1 MTLTADPPAQKARP
15 IFGQIT
21 LEDMRGNELLTK
33 TVMPLVAEVC
43 KFSKGRFKLSDVTA
57 GIAAGEYQ
65 VWGTMRPP
73 ASLDAVA
80 VTTVRKPAFEILLI
94 GPDPSQITPYIPHF
108 MAAARQAGA
117 KRLTVFGS
125 PRWRN
130 HFGEGWRMLTVYE
143 RDL

>member
-1 MTLTADPPAQKARP
+1 MTLAVEPQAPKAKP

-33 TVMPLVAEVC
+33 TVMPLVGEVC

-57 GIAAGEYQ
+57 GITSGEFQ

-73 ASLDAVA
+73 ASLEAVA

-94 GPDPSQITPYIPHF
+94 GPDPSEITQFIPNF
-108 MAAARQAGA
+108 MAAARAAGA

>member
-1 MTLTADPPAQKARP
+1 LTLTAEPPPKARP

-33 TVMPLVAEVC
+33 TVMPLVGEVC
-43 KFSKGRFKLSDVTA
+43 KFSKGRFKLKDVAA
-57 GIAAGEYQ
+57 GVASGEYQ

-73 ASLDAVA
+73 ATLDAVA

-94 GPDPSQITPYIPHF
+94 GPNPSEITPFLPAF
-108 MAAARQAGA
+108 MAAAREARCQ
-117 KRLTVFGS
+117 RLAVFGS

-143 RDL
+143 RDV